1 MFYAQSS
8 GGFYTQE
15 FHGDR
20 IPPDAVKLTD
30 AQYAELIAGQR
41 TGKQISIDADG
52 HPVLIEPPKATA
64 EHVWSLIKAERDRR
78 IRTGGFKV
86 GEVWFHSDPKS
97 RSQQQALFL
106 LSSNLPDGL
115 QWKTMDGSFVAMT
128 TQLAQMLLAAAM
140 ASDIAIFEAAEAHRS
155 AMETSVDPSAYDF
168 SAGWPLMFGE
178 EDM

>member
-8 GGFYTQE
+8 GGFYAQE
-15 FHGDR
+15 FHGDV
-20 IPPDAVKLTD
+20 IPPDAVELTD
-30 AQYAELIAGQR
+30 AQYVELIAGQR
-41 TGKQISIDADG
+41 TGKQISMDAGG

-78 IRTGGFKV
+78 IRTGGLKV

-106 LSSNLPDGL
+106 LGSNLPDGL

-155 AMETSVDPSAYDF
+155 AMEASGDPSAYDF
-168 SAGWPLMFGE
+168 STGWPFMFGE